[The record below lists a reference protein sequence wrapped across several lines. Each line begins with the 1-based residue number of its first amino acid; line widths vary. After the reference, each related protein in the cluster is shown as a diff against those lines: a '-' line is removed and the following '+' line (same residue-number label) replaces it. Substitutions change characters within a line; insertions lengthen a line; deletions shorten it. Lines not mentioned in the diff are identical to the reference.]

1 MKRWV
6 LLVLMACTADT
17 PKAEDPYWGKQACA
31 HCAML
36 VTDKAPAA
44 QALLENGQRKF
55 FDDLGCMAAWEAR
68 EAPHLKGHWVR
79 TPAND
84 GWLSADAARFS
95 TGHVTPMDFGFLPTA
110 EGVSFEEVRA
120 DVVRKTRRAP

>member
-6 LLVLMACTADT
+6 LLLLLACTADA
-17 PKAEDPYWGKQACA
+17 PKAEDPYWGKQPCA

-44 QALLENGQRKF
+44 QALLQNGQRKF
-55 FDDLGCMAAWEAR
+55 FDDLGCMVAWEAR
-68 EAPHLKGHWVR
+68 ESPSLKGHWVR

-84 GWLSADAARFS
+84 GWAPADSAHYTS
-95 TGHVTPMDFGFLPTA
+95 GHVTPMDFGFLPAA
-110 EGVSFEEVRA
+110 EGVSFDEVRA
-120 DVVRKTRRAP
+120 EVARKTRRAP